1 MITNKNL
8 FWNITII
15 VENLKAIKIQLLS
28 KDSKDSE
35 EYATRGPFAS
45 IFGGPVARLLDQALI
60 VGNMEQTI
68 SILAES
74 TNQSYKTTKA
84 ALEKL
89 EKIGF
94 VAQTRK
100 IGNAQAYRFLVEN
113 HLNGLLA
120 CGVEFQRNRT
130 DI

>member
-1 MITNKNL
+1 MPSL
-8 FWNITII
+8 
-15 VENLKAIKIQLLS
+15 
-28 KDSKDSE
+28 KDSKDAE
-35 EYATRGPFAS
+35 EYATRGPLAS
-45 IFGGPVARLLDQALI
+45 IFSGPVARFLDQALI

-89 EKIGF
+89 EKMGF

-100 IGNAQAYRFLVEN
+100 IGNAQAYKFQIEN

-120 CGVEFQRNRT
+120 CGAEFQRNRRT
-130 DI
+130 FR

>member
-1 MITNKNL
+1 M
-8 FWNITII
+8 
-15 VENLKAIKIQLLS
+15 QLLKKES
-28 KDSKDSE
+28 KDAE
-35 EYATRGPFAS
+35 EYATRGPFTS
-45 IFGGPVARLLDQALI
+45 VFGGPVARLLDQALI

-74 TNQSYKTTKA
+74 TNQSYKTTKT

-89 EKIGF
+89 EKMGL

-100 IGNAQAYRFLVEN
+100 IGNAQTYRFKVEN
-113 HLNGLLA
+113 HLSGLLA
-120 CGVEFQRNRT
+120 CGAEFQRNRT

>member
-1 MITNKNL
+1 MQILNK
-8 FWNITII
+8 
-15 VENLKAIKIQLLS
+15 ES
-28 KDSKDSE
+28 KEAE

-45 IFGGPVARLLDQALI
+45 IFGGPIARLVDQALI

-68 SILAES
+68 TILAES

-89 EKIGF
+89 EKMGF
-94 VAQTRK
+94 ITKTRK
-100 IGNAQAYRFLVEN
+100 IGNAQAYKFLVEN
-113 HLNGLLA
+113 HLSGILA
-120 CGVEFQRNRT
+120 CGAEFQRKRT

>member
-1 MITNKNL
+1 L
-8 FWNITII
+8 
-15 VENLKAIKIQLLS
+15 QQPR
-28 KDSKDSE
+28 KDSENAE

-68 SILAES
+68 TILSES
-74 TNQSYKTTKA
+74 TNQSYKTTKT

-89 EKIGF
+89 EKLGF

-100 IGNAQAYRFLVEN
+100 IGNAQAYRFIVEN
-113 HLNGLLA
+113 QLSGLLE
-120 CGVEFQRNRT
+120 CGAEFQRKRT

>member
-1 MITNKNL
+1 M
-8 FWNITII
+8 
-15 VENLKAIKIQLLS
+15 QLLS
-28 KDSKDSE
+28 KKSKGAE
-35 EYATRGPFAS
+35 EYATRGPFTS

-74 TNQSYKTTKA
+74 TNQSYKTTKV

-89 EKIGF
+89 EKMGF

-113 HLNGLLA
+113 QLSRLLA
-120 CGVEFQRNRT
+120 CGAEFQRNRT

>member
-1 MITNKNL
+1 M
-8 FWNITII
+8 
-15 VENLKAIKIQLLS
+15 QLLEKKS
-28 KDSKDSE
+28 KNAE

-45 IFGGPVARLLDQALI
+45 IFGGPEARILDQALI

-74 TNQSYKTTKA
+74 TNLSYKTTKV

-89 EKIGF
+89 EKMGF
-94 VAQTRK
+94 VTKTRK
-100 IGNAQAYRFLVEN
+100 IGNAQAYRFLIEN
-113 HLNGLLA
+113 HLSRLLA
-120 CGVEFQRNRT
+120 CGAEFQRNRK